1 MANPLSKGWKY
12 LMASF
17 DSKIDEN
24 ADPKV
29 QIQQATDAAKRQHQQ
44 ITEQAAAV
52 IGNQKQLEMK
62 LNRLLKSQEDHQ
74 NQARTAIQAADK
86 AAAEGDTAKA
96 QQLNSTAEIFASQL
110 VAVEQQIEETR
121 QLHAQATTAA
131 EQAQHQQK
139 ESEVRLKEQL
149 GQIDELRAQA
159 DQAAMQESTTRAMD
173 TMNELRPDDNVPT
186 LDSVREKIERRYA
199 DALGAQE
206 LTQHSVNDRM
216 AEISQAG
223 TDLRASER
231 LAEIRASL
239 GTGAAAA
246 GANQLTTGDS
256 ARDAAADKAAE
267 NEVDAAAEA
276 DAASEGMGTAPGSA
290 QNAQDTEAENVEP
303 TEDQGPTR

>member
-96 QQLNSTAEIFASQL
+96 QELNNTAEIFASQL

-206 LTQHSVNDRM
+206 LTQHSVSDRM

-223 TDLRASER
+223 NDLRASER

-246 GANQLTTGDS
+246 GANQLTTGDG
-256 ARDAAADKAAE
+256 APDAAGDQAAGDE
-267 NEVDAAAEA
+267 ADAAAEA

-290 QNAQDTEAENVEP
+290 QNAQDTEAETVEP